1 MNAIKIKYSGLP
13 IVVITAG
20 EPLFFRTDSFCN
32 KSFEHECQEVSG
44 YYIYH
49 LSIDCSGMV
58 LEFVEEED
66 GISRNKPK
74 FR

>member
-1 MNAIKIKYSGLP
+1 MLLKIKYYSGLP

-20 EPLFFRTDSFCN
+20 APLFFRTDSFCN
-32 KSFEHECQEVSG
+32 KAFEQECQEVSG
-44 YYIYH
+44 YLY

-58 LEFVEEED
+58 LEFVEEEE

>member
-20 EPLFFRTDSFCN
+20 EPLFFRTDSFEIN
-32 KSFEHECQEVSG
+32 HLSKNVRK
-44 YYIYH
+44 YRDIYH

-58 LEFVEEED
+58 LEFVEEEEEE